1 MAAQENV
8 REEETE
14 VLVLSG
20 LHGELLERCMS
31 ALPLSKLLVCEEVC
45 RSLREASHR
54 AQRGRIG
61 TLSWRDLIDA
71 EQYERIRQMRDCI
84 DLEKHASIVQTL
96 DPYAEQQQST
106 SHMVD
111 VDTNLDTG
119 QTGQM
124 ESLRYNMD
132 AITSDLEPAL
142 QAQTLLSNS
151 NSALQRE
158 VDVGGWCVGN
168 MLQAVCMKAL
178 TGLPRMLS
186 RQQMQGL
193 HTLNLSGTRDWC
205 QGGHLLIDD
214 KILQTFPVCSHL
226 QVLIIQDAD
235 ITDRGVAHM
244 ANCCHNLR
252 HVDLTYCN
260 RTTYHSVVKM
270 RSVCRD
276 LQIVRR
282 QPEEFDGTQFTCFTS
297 TKVQILTQTALQ
309 ENLHAPGAKSTHIM
323 LMDLSSSR
331 AISNPSAGSA
341 TSSVLSIESM
351 VATFG
356 VSARENY
363 NCSKYVLV

>member
-14 VLVLSG
+14 VLVLSE

-31 ALPLSKLLVCEEVC
+31 ALPLSKLLGCEEVC

-54 AQRGRIG
+54 VQRGRIG
-61 TLSWRDLIDA
+61 TLSWRDLIDE
-71 EQYERIRQMRDCI
+71 EQYSRIRQMRDRI
-84 DLEKHASIVQTL
+84 DLEKHASIVQVL
-96 DPYAEQQQST
+96 VNAEQQESI
-106 SHMVD
+106 SHMVN
-111 VDTNLDTG
+111 VDTNLDT
-119 QTGQM
+119 M
-124 ESLRYNMD
+124 ESLRHNMD
-132 AITSDLEPAL
+132 AMTQSTDLEPAL

-168 MLQAVCMKAL
+168 MLHAVCKKAL

-186 RQQMQGL
+186 RQHMQGL

-214 KILQTFPVCSHL
+214 KILQTFPVCAHL

-235 ITDRGVAHM
+235 ITDRGVTHM

-282 QPEEFDGTQFTCFTS
+282 QPEEFDGTQFSCFTLL
-297 TKVQILTQTALQ
+297 VQ
-309 ENLHAPGAKSTHIM
+309 
-323 LMDLSSSR
+323 
-331 AISNPSAGSA
+331 
-341 TSSVLSIESM
+341 
-351 VATFG
+351 
-356 VSARENY
+356 NY
-363 NCSKYVLV
+363 KY